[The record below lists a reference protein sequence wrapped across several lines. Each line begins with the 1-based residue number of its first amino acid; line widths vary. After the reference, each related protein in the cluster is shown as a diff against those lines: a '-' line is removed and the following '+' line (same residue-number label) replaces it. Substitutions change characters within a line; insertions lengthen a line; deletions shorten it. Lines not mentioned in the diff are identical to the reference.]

1 MDPKI
6 FTLEEASRFLPRIQ
20 QALKDLRRL
29 RQAIELKKVEMD
41 LHEIVGVSKAG
52 VSVGA
57 DMSKEMSTLNEL
69 AMKFNNHLEALQDM
83 GCQIKDLDQGLVD
96 FYSVREGR
104 LVYLCWKEGEELI
117 KFWHTL
123 DGGFSRRQPL

>member
-6 FTLEEASRFLPRIQ
+6 FTLEEAGRFLPRIQ

-29 RQAIELKKVEMD
+29 RKAVESKKVEMD
-41 LHEIVGVSKAG
+41 LHEIVGVPKAG

-69 AMKFNNHLEALQDM
+69 AMKFNSHLEALEDM

-104 LVYLCWKEGEELI
+104 LVYLCWKEGEKNI
-117 KFWHTL
+117 HYWHTL
-123 DGGFSRRQPL
+123 NGGFQGRKPL